1 MLSMIDN
8 YLSIFSDSF
17 SIAVLMWPLF
27 SLLLTL
33 PFLFALYRRDGW
45 LTLSAVFAIYAAILY
60 AIGLICFTLY
70 PLPSGDSGPGITYGI
85 EPILNPLNFVN
96 DISKDGIRAVFQL
109 VFNVALFVP
118 LGFIAKTLL
127 KLKLPIA
134 FLLALACTCLIET
147 AQLTGLFGMYP
158 FAFRT
163 FDVDDIICNTLGGII
178 GWMLGYLVD
187 RLIMKDSTE
196 PPAITHDPKFLR
208 RCVTFWTDAMII
220 DFCFVIPRIII
231 FVGTKL
237 LLGDTSDAL
246 STSESVFGQS
256 DLTISQINEVASMAC
271 FVIAFAVVEIIV
283 PWRNDGSTPAGM
295 FYRMSFET
303 KERSDVYRVIFYSI
317 RSVVIFALL
326 IYLRYLLLPLA
337 LFYLIARKMP
347 YDFIPDREQRKS
359 VETYD

>member
-1 MLSMIDN
+1 MIDN
-8 YLSIFSDSF
+8 YLSTFSDSF
-17 SIAVLMWPLF
+17 SIAVLMWPLL

-45 LTLSAVFAIYAAILY
+45 LALSAVFAIYAAILY

-85 EPILNPLNFVN
+85 EPILNPLNFIN

-109 VFNVALFVP
+109 VFNVVLFVP

-134 FLLALACTCLIET
+134 FLLALTCTCLIET

-163 FDVDDIICNTLGGII
+163 FDVDDIICNTLGGSI

-187 RLIMKDSTE
+187 RLIMEDSTE
-196 PPAITHDPKFLR
+196 PPTITHDPKFIR

-256 DLTISQINEVASMAC
+256 DLTISQINEIVSMAC

-303 KERSDVYRVIFYSI
+303 KKRSDVYRVIFYSI

>member
-1 MLSMIDN
+1 
-8 YLSIFSDSF
+8 
-17 SIAVLMWPLF
+17 
-27 SLLLTL
+27 
-33 PFLFALYRRDGW
+33 
-45 LTLSAVFAIYAAILY
+45 
-60 AIGLICFTLY
+60 
-70 PLPSGDSGPGITYGI
+70 
-85 EPILNPLNFVN
+85 
-96 DISKDGIRAVFQL
+96 
-109 VFNVALFVP
+109 
-118 LGFIAKTLL
+118 
-127 KLKLPIA
+127 
-134 FLLALACTCLIET
+134 
-147 AQLTGLFGMYP
+147 
-158 FAFRT
+158 
-163 FDVDDIICNTLGGII
+163 
-178 GWMLGYLVD
+178 
-187 RLIMKDSTE
+187 MKGSTE
-196 PPAITHDPKFLR
+196 PPEITHDPKFLR
-208 RCVTFWTDAMII
+208 RCITFWTDAMII

-303 KERSDVYRVIFYSI
+303 KKRSDVYRVIFYSI

-326 IYLRYLLLPLA
+326 IYLQYLLLPLA